1 MTTQAP
7 PNALLPLSPEQLAR
21 LQTATH
27 DFTPTQLAWLSGYF
41 WGMVNQQPGAAV
53 VQTPAAPASVIT
65 LISASQTGNAR
76 RVAEALRDDLLA
88 AQLTVN
94 LVNAGDYKFKQ
105 IAQEKLLVVV
115 ASTQGEGDP
124 PEEAVALHKF
134 LLSKKAPKL
143 DGTAF
148 AVFGLGD
155 TSYEHFCQAGKDF
168 DTRLAELGAER
179 LLDRVD
185 ADVEYQAAAQAWRQR
200 VVDVLKAR
208 VPKEAPS
215 QVAITASG
223 AVNLVDSTPY
233 TKESPL
239 TATLSV
245 NQKITGRHSEKD
257 VRHIEIDLGDAGLR
271 YQPGDA
277 LGVWYQ
283 NDPALVQELLELLWL
298 KGDEPVTVG
307 EKTLPLSEALQWH
320 FELTVNTASIV
331 ENYATLTRS
340 EALLPLVGDKA
351 KLQDYAARTPIVD
364 MVRFAP
370 AQLEAEQLTGLLR
383 PLTPRLYSIASSQA
397 EVENEVHITVGV
409 VRFDIEGRPRAG
421 GASSYLAD
429 RLEEDGEVR
438 VFIEHNDNFRL
449 PATPETPVIM
459 IGPGTGIAPFRAF
472 MQQREADGATGKNWL
487 FFGNPHFTEDFL
499 YQVEWQRYVKEG
511 LLTRI
516 DLAWSRDQDHKI
528 YVQDKIREQG
538 AELWR
543 WIQEGAHLYVCGDA
557 NRMAKDVEQA
567 LLEVI
572 AAYGGMDAEAADE
585 YLSELRVERR
595 YQRDVY

>member
-7 PNALLPLSPEQLAR
+7 PSNLLPLNPEQLAR
-21 LQTATH
+21 LQAATT
-27 DFTPTQLAWLSGYF
+27 DFTPTQLAWVSGYF
-41 WGMVNQQPGAAV
+41 WGVLNQQSGTAV
-53 VQTPAAPASVIT
+53 AAPAPAAEVPTIT

-88 AQLTVN
+88 AKLNVK

-105 IAQEKLLVVV
+105 IAAEKLLVVV
-115 ASTQGEGDP
+115 TSTQGEGEP

-134 LLSKKAPKL
+134 LFSKKAPKL

-155 TSYEHFCQAGKDF
+155 TSYEFFCQSGKDF
-168 DTRLAELGAER
+168 DNKLAELGAER

-185 ADVEYQAAAQAWRQR
+185 ADVEYQAAAAEWRAR
-200 VVDVLKAR
+200 VVEALKAR
-208 VPKEAPS
+208 AP
-215 QVAITASG
+215 VAAPAQLATSG
-223 AVNLVDSTPY
+223 AVNDIHTSPY
-233 TKESPL
+233 TKEAPL

-245 NQKITGRHSEKD
+245 NQKITGRNSEKD
-257 VRHIEIDLGDAGLR
+257 VRHIEIDLGDSGLR

-283 NDPALVQELLELLWL
+283 NDPQLVKELVELLWL
-298 KGDEPVTVG
+298 KGDEPVTVEG
-307 EKTLPLSEALQWH
+307 KTLPLSEALQWH
-320 FELTVNTASIV
+320 FELTVNTATIV

-340 EALLPLVGDKA
+340 ESLLPLVGDKA
-351 KLQDYAARTPIVD
+351 QLQQYAAATPIVD
-364 MVRFAP
+364 MVRFSP
-370 AQLEAEQLTGLLR
+370 AQLDAEALIGLLR

-397 EVENEVHITVGV
+397 EGESEVHVTVGG
-409 VRFDIEGRPRAG
+409 VRYEIEGRARAG
-421 GASSYLAD
+421 GASSFLAD
-429 RLEEDGEVR
+429 RVEEDGEVR

-449 PATPETPVIM
+449 PANPETPVIM

-472 MQQREADGATGKNWL
+472 MQQRAADGAQGKNWL

-499 YQVEWQRYVKEG
+499 YQVEWQSYVKEG

-516 DLAWSRDQDHKI
+516 DLAWSRDQQQKI
-528 YVQDKIREQG
+528 YVQDKLREQG

-543 WIQEGAHLYVCGDA
+543 WINDGAHIYVCGDA
-557 NRMAKDVEQA
+557 NRMAKDVENT

-572 AAYGGMDAEAADE
+572 AEYGAMDAEAADE
-585 YLSELRVERR
+585 FLSELRVERR